1 MKMDLRHIAR
11 YELIGLEAEV
21 TDSKNKDNIGIKG
34 KIKDETKN
42 TVIIENKKLLKN
54 NITLKIKIKNQ
65 TIIVPGTEILG
76 RPKERITK

>member
-1 MKMDLRHIAR
+1 MDLGHIVR

-34 KIKDETKN
+34 KIRDETKH
-42 TVIIENKKLLKN
+42 TIIIGKKKLLKN

-65 TIIVPGTEILG
+65 TIMVPGTKILG
-76 RPKERITK
+76 RPKERIKSQ